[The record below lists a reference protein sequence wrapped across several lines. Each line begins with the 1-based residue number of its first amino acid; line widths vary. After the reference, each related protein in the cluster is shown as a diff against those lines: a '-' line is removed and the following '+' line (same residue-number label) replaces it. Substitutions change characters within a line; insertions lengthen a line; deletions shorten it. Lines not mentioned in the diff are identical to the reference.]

1 MPRQRL
7 GQHFLTSPHILD
19 RIAAAACGEHTGTVV
34 EIGPGKGALTEYLL
48 KRADRV
54 IAIEIDA
61 EMIGVLA
68 ARFPAEPK
76 LTILQGDAL
85 DQDFQPWQPDVIC
98 GNLPYYAATAILVQA
113 VRTGVRTI
121 GLIQK
126 EVADRI
132 TAKPGSRE
140 YGFLTCDIALFA
152 DARLLFNV
160 KPGAFRPPP
169 QVDSAVIA
177 LEPNTRAATLG
188 IPVEPFQKFLSEC
201 FQHKR
206 KTLRNNLSGAYP
218 REDLADLP
226 LASKRAEQCSL
237 EDLAALFRA
246 LTIGKE

>member
-1 MPRQRL
+1 
-7 GQHFLTSPHILD
+7 
-19 RIAAAACGEHTGTVV
+19 
-34 EIGPGKGALTEYLL
+34 
-48 KRADRV
+48 
-54 IAIEIDA
+54 
-61 EMIGVLA
+61 
-68 ARFPAEPK
+68 
-76 LTILQGDAL
+76 
-85 DQDFQPWQPDVIC
+85 
-98 GNLPYYAATAILVQA
+98 
-113 VRTGVRTI
+113 
-121 GLIQK
+121 
-126 EVADRI
+126 
-132 TAKPGSRE
+132 
-140 YGFLTCDIALFA
+140 
-152 DARLLFNV
+152 V